1 MSKNGVMFPEIDGL
15 LHEPARLRLLACLAV
30 VKRADFTYL
39 LNISGMTRGN
49 LSVQMSKL
57 GEAQLVDIEKT
68 FQGNRPRTSYQL
80 TKIGREA
87 LRGYKRNMSE
97 LLAALPD

>member
-1 MSKNGVMFPEIDGL
+1 M
-15 LHEPARLRLLACLAV
+15 ACLAV

-57 GEAQLVDIEKT
+57 GEARLVHIEKT
-68 FQGNRPRTSYQL
+68 FQGNRPRTSCQL
-80 TKIGREA
+80 TKIGRKA